1 MSRDRQRLE
10 ALRERLHY
18 HAHRYYSLDDPE
30 ISDAEYDALFA
41 ELKVLEHQHPEWIVP
56 DSPTQRVGAQP
67 LAAFSS
73 VVHRVAMLSLDN
85 IFSEQDLADFD
96 RRIRE
101 RLQLPES
108 ADVGYVCEPKLDGL
122 AMSLRYV
129 QGSLVQAA
137 TRGDGQQ
144 GEDVTHNLR
153 TLPTVPLRLQGTVP
167 DRLEV
172 RGEVL
177 MPKSVFLSLNEQAQ
191 ARGEKIFANPRNA
204 AAGSVRQL
212 DPRVAAGR
220 GLEFYAY
227 AVADCSTP
235 LPSSHT
241 LTLHWLRELGFK
253 IAEPWGTGWGPSF
266 CRDSYHYLAQ
276 NRSRLPF
283 DIDGMVVKVDGVSA
297 QQILGYVARAPRW
310 AAAWKFPA
318 EQVVT
323 HVLGVDWQVGRTG
336 ALTPVA
342 RLEPVNV
349 GGVIVSN
356 ATLHNIDE
364 IARLD
369 VQVGDAV
376 VLYRAGDVIPKI
388 DRVLFEERTGALQPI
403 VPPTACPVCGAEVI
417 RPEGEAISRC
427 SGGLYCPAQRLE
439 SLCHFVS
446 RRAMDIDGLGEQWIK
461 QLIDH
466 DQVHQPADLYRLTKV
481 QLLPLDRMGEK
492 LADNLLQAI
501 AHSRETTLPRFLYAL
516 GIRTVGEA
524 TARSLAQHFRSL
536 EGLLQASRE
545 ELLRVADVGPVTADF
560 LLTFMHQ
567 ETNRKIMDDLRECGV
582 HWPAV
587 QVVAGWQGGSF
598 VLTGTLS
605 SMSRDEAREHLL
617 RLGAKVSG
625 SVSRKTQAVIAGAEA
640 GSKLAE
646 AERLGVPVWSEA
658 DFLNLLR
665 EQGVELSSTTTHPI

>member
-1 MSRDRQRLE
+1 MSVERQRLE
-10 ALRERLHY
+10 VLRERLRY

-30 ISDAEYDALFA
+30 VSDAAYDSLWV
-41 ELKVLEHQHPEWIVP
+41 ELKSLEDRYPEWVTP
-56 DSPTQRVGAQP
+56 DSPTQRVGTQP
-67 LAAFSS
+67 LATFNS
-73 VVHRVAMLSLDN
+73 VIHRVAMLSLDN
-85 IFSEQDLADFD
+85 LFSEQDLVDFD
-96 RRIRE
+96 RRVRE
-101 RLQLPES
+101 RLQLPEGIE
-108 ADVGYVCEPKLDGL
+108 VGYVCEPKLDGL
-122 AMSLRYV
+122 AISLRYER
-129 QGSLVQAA
+129 GCLVLAA

-153 TLPTVPLRLQGTVP
+153 TLPTVPLRLQGTAP
-167 DRLEV
+167 DFLEV

-177 MPKSVFLSLNEQAQ
+177 MPKSVFLALNEQAQ
-191 ARGEKIFANPRNA
+191 ERGEKVFANPRNA

-212 DPRVAAGR
+212 DPKIAAGR

-227 AVADCSTP
+227 AVAECSSA
-235 LPSSHT
+235 LPASHT
-241 LTLHWLRELGFK
+241 LTLQRLRGFGFK
-253 IAEPWGTGWGPSF
+253 IAEPWGTGEGLAF
-266 CRDSYHYLAQ
+266 CKQSYQDLAQ

-283 DIDGMVVKVDGVSA
+283 DIDGMVVKVDLLSA
-297 QQILGYVARAPRW
+297 QQILGFVARAPRW
-310 AAAWKFPA
+310 AVAWKFPA

-323 HVLGVDWQVGRTG
+323 HLLGVDWQVGRTG

-349 GGVIVSN
+349 GGVVVSN
-356 ATLHNIDE
+356 ATLHNMDE
-364 IARLD
+364 INRLD

-388 DRVLFEERTGALQPI
+388 DRVLLEQRTGIFKRIEMPS
-403 VPPTACPVCGAEVI
+403 VCPVCGSEII

-439 SLCHFVS
+439 ALCHFVS
-446 RRAMDIDGLGEQWIK
+446 RRAMDIDGLGEQWLK

-466 DQVHQPADLYRLTKV
+466 DQVHQPADLYRLTKE

-492 LADNLLQAI
+492 LADNLLLSI
-501 AHSRETTLPRFLYAL
+501 ARSRETTLPRFLYAL

-524 TARSLAQHFRSL
+524 TALNLAQHFRTM
-536 EGLLQASRE
+536 EALLQASRE
-545 ELLRVADVGPVTADF
+545 ELLRVIDVGPVTADF
-560 LLTFMHQ
+560 LLAFIHQ
-567 ETNRKIMDDLRECGV
+567 QHHREIMNDLLACGV
-582 HWPAV
+582 HWPEV

-605 SMSRDEAREHLL
+605 SMTRDAAREHLL
-617 RLGAKVSG
+617 KLGAKVSG
-625 SVSRKTQAVIAGAEA
+625 SVSRKTQAVIAGSEA

-658 DFLNLLR
+658 DFLRLLR
-665 EQGVELSSTTTHPI
+665 EQGVDL